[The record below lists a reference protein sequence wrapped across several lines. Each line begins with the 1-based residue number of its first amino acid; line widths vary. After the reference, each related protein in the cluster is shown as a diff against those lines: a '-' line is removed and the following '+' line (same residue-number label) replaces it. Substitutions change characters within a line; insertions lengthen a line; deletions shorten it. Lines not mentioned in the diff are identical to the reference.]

1 MDTVTEAA
9 DLGYATDIEFTR
21 LAVLPKHIDRFT
33 LAWGTA
39 DAGRQPCVQ
48 AIIGQFRQKRQCLS
62 QWHRPSR
69 LGRKWITIEQDS
81 LNPNRLGIPRLGVGV
96 IQAAGREGARRDGA
110 SVFDGSSGASDRRDR
125 RRYVLPSGGSAV
137 SGGGEHCG
145 EAARAGGEGVTA

>member
-48 AIIGQFRQKRQCLS
+48 AIIGQFRQKRPCLS

-69 LGRKWITIEQDS
+69 LGRKWITD
-81 LNPNRLGIPRLGVGV
+81 
-96 IQAAGREGARRDGA
+96 
-110 SVFDGSSGASDRRDR
+110 
-125 RRYVLPSGGSAV
+125 
-137 SGGGEHCG
+137 
-145 EAARAGGEGVTA
+145 